1 MRNLRSKKVRLIETE
16 SGEVVARGAVGGR
29 SRRDWS
35 TAYKLSTIRW
45 VRFGDLMDNVTVVG
59 HSVLCS

>member
-45 VRFGDLMDNVTVVG
+45 IRFGV
-59 HSVLCS
+59 